1 MTDQGSAPS
10 QAPSSTPAS
19 TSTESPA
26 APLPGVYR
34 VDPDQTVIRF
44 RARSMFG
51 LVPVSGTFTV
61 GQGEFT
67 VADDVAASTI
77 DVTVLAESFASGNAK
92 RDEHIR
98 SADYL
103 EAAAHSDIVFRSTSI
118 QQGSTITAP
127 GELTV
132 RGVTQPCVLSIATVT
147 ADDKTVTAKATT
159 TVDRYAFGLT
169 KQKGMVGRQTSLE
182 IEVVA
187 VRESEAA
194 PAVAASETP
203 VETVEESAAQ
213 PPLGEPSAEA
223 SVEAPAEPLAETPA
237 ETAPEIPAEPVTED
251 STETAA
257 EQEVAEETATEA
269 PTEEPDEADTET
281 SAESP
286 TEPAAEK
293 PAPEPATETPDRS
306 AD

>member
-10 QAPSSTPAS
+10 STSES

-67 VADDVAASTI
+67 VAEDVAASTI

-103 EAAAHSDIVFRSTSI
+103 EAAAHHDIVFRSASI
-118 QQGSTITAP
+118 QQGSATTAP

-132 RGVTQPCVLSIATVT
+132 RGVTQPCVLTIATVT
-147 ADDKTVTAKATT
+147 GDDKTVTAKAST

-182 IEVVA
+182 IDVVA
-187 VRESEAA
+187 VRESGSATSVVSSEAPAEAA
-194 PAVAASETP
+194 EEVAV
-203 VETVEESAAQ
+203 
-213 PPLGEPSAEA
+213 PPAEA
-223 SVEAPAEPLAETPA
+223 EAPVEAPAEA
-237 ETAPEIPAEPVTED
+237 PAEPVTEAPVEPVAEA
-251 STETAA
+251 STEAPAEEATEEASEEPAEAVTAETAA
-257 EQEVAEETATEA
+257 EAAPEASTEA
-269 PTEEPDEADTET
+269 PERPAD
-281 SAESP
+281 
-286 TEPAAEK
+286 
-293 PAPEPATETPDRS
+293 
-306 AD
+306 

>member
-10 QAPSSTPAS
+10 STSES

-67 VADDVAASTI
+67 VAEDVAASTI

-103 EAAAHSDIVFRSTSI
+103 EAAAHHDIVFRSGSI
-118 QQGSTITAP
+118 QQGSVTTAP

-132 RGVTQPCVLSIATVT
+132 RGVTQPCVLTIATVT
-147 ADDKTVTAKATT
+147 GDDKTVTAKATT

-182 IEVVA
+182 IDVVA
-187 VRESEAA
+187 VRESGSATSVVSSEAPAEAA
-194 PAVAASETP
+194 EEAAVPPAVA
-203 VETVEESAAQ
+203 
-213 PPLGEPSAEA
+213 EA
-223 SVEAPAEPLAETPA
+223 PVEAPAEAPTEAPA
-237 ETAPEIPAEPVTED
+237 EAPAEPVTEAPVEPVAEASTAAPAEEATEEASEEPAETVAEA
-251 STETAA
+251 STEAA
-257 EQEVAEETATEA
+257 PEAATEA
-269 PTEEPDEADTET
+269 PDRPAD
-281 SAESP
+281 
-286 TEPAAEK
+286 
-293 PAPEPATETPDRS
+293 
-306 AD
+306 